1 MNDQN
6 ADEESLLRQLS
17 ILTEMNEVSREWRQK
32 LAGFI
37 NGLITNDFEQLLR
50 ILYRMDIDEL
60 KLRTAL
66 HQNPDRDAGD
76 LIAELM
82 IERQLQKIQ
91 SKKQQQ
97 KPPDESEE
105 LW

>member
-1 MNDQN
+1 MNDQI
-6 ADEESLLRQLS
+6 ADEESLLQQLS
-17 ILTEMNEVSREWRQK
+17 ILTEKNEVTREWRQK

-37 NGLITNDFEQLLR
+37 NDLVANDFEQLLR
-50 ILYRMDIDEL
+50 ILYRVDIDEL
-60 KLRTAL
+60 KLRTVL
-66 HQNPDRDAGD
+66 HQNPDRDAGG

-82 IERQLQKIQ
+82 IERQLQKIH

-97 KPPDESEE
+97 KPPDASEE